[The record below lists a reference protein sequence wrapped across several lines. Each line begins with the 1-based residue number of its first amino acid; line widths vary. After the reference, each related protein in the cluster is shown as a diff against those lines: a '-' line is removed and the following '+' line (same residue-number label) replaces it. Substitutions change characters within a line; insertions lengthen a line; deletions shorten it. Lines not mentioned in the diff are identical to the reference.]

1 MKRTLLNLNYIAKQA
16 TKWTGG
22 VFALLGLASTFVS
35 LSDILDSNL
44 SFWGRFLIS
53 VSILA
58 SVWIVAFICCAIYLR
73 CKRRIEVF
81 EVNSGH
87 HVYVQYGDIF
97 SEDEV
102 LEPDKRRNIVI
113 PVNRCF
119 DTLIDDDLISSRSL
133 HGIAMRKIYGYG
145 VYDRKSLNDQIQVS
159 LSQQKNRTESL
170 DSQEKRKGNLWRYP
184 VGCVS
189 EIQVT
194 PQCTFFFLG
203 LTTLDKDLKASV
215 TDVDYVISLIKLLE
229 FCNTRSQGFPVVI
242 PLIGGGLS
250 RTAKSERDILEYIVK
265 LIKLNKNLV
274 NCDIHIVV
282 RENGKGSI
290 AITDL

>member
-1 MKRTLLNLNYIAKQA
+1 MKRTLLNLKYIAKQA

-22 VFALLGLASTFVS
+22 VFSLLGLASTFVS
-35 LSDILDSNL
+35 LNDILDDNM
-44 SFWGRFLIS
+44 SFWCRLLIS

-58 SVWIVAFICCAIYLR
+58 GVWVGTFICCAIYLR
-73 CKRRIEVF
+73 YKRRIEIL

-119 DTLIDDDLISSRSL
+119 DTLIDDDLISSTSL

-145 VYDRKSLNDQIQVS
+145 VYDRSSLNEQIQVS
-159 LSQQKNRTESL
+159 LSQQESQTESL
-170 DSQEKRKGNLWRYP
+170 DRQGKRKGNLCRYP
-184 VGCVS
+184 IGCVS
-189 EIQVT
+189 EIQVS

-215 TDVDYVISLIKLLE
+215 TDDDYVVALMKLLE
-229 FCNTRSQGFPVVI
+229 FCNRRSQGFPVVL

-250 RTAKSERDILEYIVK
+250 RTAKDERDILEYIVK
-265 LIKLNKNLV
+265 LIKLNRNLV
-274 NCDIHIVV
+274 NSDIHIVV

-290 AITDL
+290 AITDI

>member
-1 MKRTLLNLNYIAKQA
+1 MKRTLLNLNYITKQA
-16 TKWTGG
+16 TQWTGG

-35 LSDILDSNL
+35 LSDILDDNM
-44 SFWGRFLIS
+44 SFWYRLLIS
-53 VSILA
+53 VSILPG
-58 SVWIVAFICCAIYLR
+58 VWVGTFICCAIYLR
-73 CKRRIEVF
+73 CKRRIEIL

-119 DTLIDDDLISSRSL
+119 DTLIDDDLISSTSL
-133 HGIAMRKIYGYG
+133 HGIAMKQIYSSGT
-145 VYDRKSLNDQIQVS
+145 YDSNSLNEQMQRNLKQQQIQ
-159 LSQQKNRTESL
+159 TESL
-170 DSQEKRKGNLWRYP
+170 DPLKKRKGNLGRYP
-184 VGCVS
+184 VGCISEVQVS
-189 EIQVT
+189 SK
-194 PQCTFFFLG
+194 CAFFFLG
-203 LTTLDKDLKASV
+203 LTTLDENLKASV
-215 TDVDYVISLIKLLE
+215 SDVDYVTALMKLLE

-250 RTAKSERDILEYIVK
+250 RTTKMERDILEYLVK
-265 LIKLNKNLV
+265 LIKLNRNLV

-282 RENGKGSI
+282 RDSGKSSI
-290 AITDL
+290 AITDI